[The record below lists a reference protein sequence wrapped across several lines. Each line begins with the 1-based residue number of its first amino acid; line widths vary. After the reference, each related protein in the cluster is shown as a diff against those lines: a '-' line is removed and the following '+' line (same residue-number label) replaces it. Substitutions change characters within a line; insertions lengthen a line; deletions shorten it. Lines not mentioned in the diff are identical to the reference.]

1 MGNGFQGRRGKQESR
16 EEAAA
21 LMWVGSAGGEGVE
34 LLGYFEN
41 TTNDIC

>member
-21 LMWVGSAGGEGVE
+21 LTWVGSAGGKGVK
-34 LLGYFEN
+34 LLAYFEN
-41 TTNDIC
+41 TTNGIC